1 VKIQAGEDMPLK
13 YGRMGGQNMFK
24 QGQGV
29 SRRGSAASNVQSVE
43 ATMRKRGNHET
54 KRQRSCTGRYI
65 PAFFLA
71 ILLSAFC
78 CLPTVIRA
86 EDTPFSLLKNTY
98 MQVNTLDARFHQTI
112 FISSLTVIRAE
123 DTPFSLL
130 KNTYMQVN
138 TLEARFHQTIFI
150 SSLRREREFDGEF
163 YYKRQKGFLWRYK
176 TPKVKYFLYDGRFI
190 WQGQED
196 KTFIIKDKVN
206 KEKTSGTFLDLIE
219 DIAKLDEI
227 FVLKEHAKTGDFEI
241 LELLPKRDNTVKSAR
256 VWIDNQN
263 LVRKIQLYEF
273 TGNIN
278 TIEFSSIKLNRS
290 VEDSR
295 FIFKQETG
303 KEIIER

>member
-13 YGRMGGQNMFK
+13 YGRMGRENMFK

-29 SRRGSAASNVQSVE
+29 SRRGSAVSNVQSVE

-98 MQVNTLDARFHQTI
+98 MQVNTLD
-112 FISSLTVIRAE
+112 
-123 DTPFSLL
+123 
-130 KNTYMQVN
+130 
-138 TLEARFHQTIFI
+138 ARFHQTIFI